1 MNEPLAT
8 PQQATSVARGEAFR
22 TTDSAFLSSE
32 GIIQHFSTARSE
44 QDYLQRAAELDG
56 SWHYISN
63 THPAPSHDIFAFVDH
78 RSTLSLYYR
87 IEGSEIRFSDN
98 GFDLIHPDE
107 TQIETPPAT
116 LLFFSQWGFTPE
128 DSTLHPDIKR
138 IPVGCGIHFSPSTRE
153 VTTLRYDTSLYEG
166 SRLEG
171 IEYEEAKRLFRE
183 RLSCAMDRMAQ
194 RLANHPVLLP
204 LTAGRDSRLIALA
217 LKERGVSSVS
227 TCTYGASEGI
237 HEVQRA
243 RTIAQKL
250 GFPHHFI
257 STLPT
262 GYDKRGYTQDA
273 EAIKYLNQISG
284 LGSGY
289 FFAEYTTAQQ
299 MAQRYPGAV
308 VLPGHNGDII
318 GGDNL
323 HLRFVEGATRLETN
337 AYLMCFHE
345 NGNRR
350 LERNEV
356 AQLADLHQVLL
367 TSYPQDKTAIELFET
382 FRNRELMPKYYI
394 NSSRSWRYFGL
405 SVWMPFLDKDLCQFM
420 HSLPAPYRIGKRLYE
435 EVSTE
440 LFREAG
446 ISFAND
452 FSAYQQWQKPAF
464 RVKQLLRPFFVYQHS
479 RRRRPLFPKG
489 DLMGFRQLM
498 AGDLLKEVQH
508 KVPWYPTTINGLSFA
523 WWLQYN
529 NCLPKD

>member
-1 MNEPLAT
+1 
-8 PQQATSVARGEAFR
+8 
-22 TTDSAFLSSE
+22 
-32 GIIQHFSTARSE
+32 
-44 QDYLQRAAELDG
+44 
-56 SWHYISN
+56 
-63 THPAPSHDIFAFVDH
+63 
-78 RSTLSLYYR
+78 
-87 IEGSEIRFSDN
+87 
-98 GFDLIHPDE
+98 
-107 TQIETPPAT
+107 
-116 LLFFSQWGFTPE
+116 
-128 DSTLHPDIKR
+128 
-138 IPVGCGIHFSPSTRE
+138 
-153 VTTLRYDTSLYEG
+153 
-166 SRLEG
+166 
-171 IEYEEAKRLFRE
+171 
-183 RLSCAMDRMAQ
+183 MDRMAQ
-194 RLANHPVLLP
+194 RLESHPVVLP

-217 LKERGVSSVS
+217 LKERDITSVS

-243 RTIAQKL
+243 HTIAQKL

-273 EAIKYLNQISG
+273 EAIKYLKQISG

-350 LERNEV
+350 LEHNEV
-356 AQLADLHQVLL
+356 AQLANLHQTLL
-367 TSYPQDKTAIELFET
+367 ASYSQDKTAIELFET

-394 NSSRSWRYFGL
+394 NSSRGWRYFGL

-508 KVPWYPTTINGLSFA
+508 KVPWHPTTINGLSFA
-523 WWLQYN
+523 WWLQHN
-529 NCLPKD
+529 NCLPTN